1 MHRSRVTMMFACA
14 LTSVAIAGPSL
25 AATVPG
31 GGSSRSDCVAV
42 FEIPGANF
50 PAPPR
55 APKAVDCVDGDPTCD
70 SDGLRNGEC
79 VFDLQLCINSTAL
92 PTCTPETAQSI
103 VVDHAIDDGTDKR
116 FDTDFQALQ
125 SRVSGLGLPAANP
138 DRCTIASAV
147 TVRLRGPDTLDRMK
161 FNRKSLRV
169 TTNGTTPTGPAR
181 DVDKVKFTCRPE
193 GDAVYLPINLYTGT
207 YDRINKQIFTQSCAL
222 SGCHDSENHQGN
234 LILLSGASYSNL
246 VNVTADDTEA
256 GAAMLKRVTPGD
268 PSLSFLYLKI
278 TDDLL
283 PTYGDS
289 MPKGKPA
296 LNAELIELVRLWII
310 GDVDLGPAPQT
321 GWVVGTDQ

>member
-1 MHRSRVTMMFACA
+1 MHRSRVTIMLACA
-14 LTSVAIAGPSL
+14 LSAAAVAGPSL
-25 AATVPG
+25 AATVAG
-31 GGSSRSDCVAV
+31 GGSTKTDCVAV
-42 FEIPGANF
+42 LEIPSANS

-55 APKAVDCVDGDPTCD
+55 APKGVDCIDGDPTCD

-79 VFDLQLCINSTAL
+79 VFELQLCINSTAL
-92 PTCTPETAQSI
+92 TTCTPETAQNL
-103 VVDHAIDDGTDKR
+103 VVDHAIDDGSDRR

-125 SRVSGLGLPAANP
+125 SRANGLGLPAANLN
-138 DRCTIASAV
+138 RCTLSSAI
-147 TVRLRGPDTLDRMK
+147 TVRLRGPNSLDKMK
-161 FNRKSLRV
+161 LNRKSLRV
-169 TTNGTTPTGPAR
+169 TTNGTTVAGPAR

-193 GDAVYLPINLYTGT
+193 GDAIYLPINLYTGT
-207 YDRINKQIFTQSCAL
+207 YDRINRQIFTQSCAL
-222 SGCHDSENHQGN
+222 SGCHDSENHEGN

-256 GAAMLKRVTPGD
+256 ASDMLKRVTPGD
-268 PSLSFLYLKI
+268 PSMSFLYLKI

-310 GDVDLGPAPQT
+310 GDGILGEAPQT